1 MGARVRAVDP
11 VRNNDVEVE
20 ICAPCFVD
28 PQGERVRG

>member
-1 MGARVRAVDP
+1 VRAVDL